1 MLVKTLIGNI
11 FKMMLNIHKNVAKAF
26 L

>member
-1 MLVKTLIGNI
+1 MLVKILISNI
-11 FKMMLNIHKNVAKAF
+11 FKMMLNIDKNVAKAF